1 MSFKIVAANDCL
13 ERKNSI
19 EELIKNKYEVE
30 TLDSNEGIDNQI
42 LYDSI
47 VKYKSIK
54 MGKVNKLSQ
63 VLFIPEDEEL
73 VSFLR
78 GKGLTVLNSYPKY
91 TD

>member
-1 MSFKIVAANDCL
+1 MSFKIVAGNDS
-13 ERKNSI
+13 EDRKSFI
-19 EELIKNKYEVE
+19 EQLVAKKFEVE
-30 TLDSNEGIDNQI
+30 TLDSVEGIEHQV

-78 GKGLTVLNSYPKY
+78 GKGLTVLNGYPKD
-91 TD
+91 TI